1 MYRFLI
7 ALVLVRLLAQST
19 WFDAAVHDCS
29 DTPCDTSDCGNC
41 PPDCDDCAC
50 CPHQRPLMLPIA
62 VAAPVLDTTA
72 VEFATPPDPVQDPRA
87 LEILHI
93 PKTARFV

>member
-1 MYRFLI
+1 VYRFLI

-19 WFDAAVHDCS
+19 WIDAAVHDCS
-29 DTPCDTSDCGNC
+29 DTPCDSDCGNC

-50 CPHQRPLMLPIA
+50 CPHQRPLMFT
-62 VAAPVLDTTA
+62 VAAAAPLLDIGA
-72 VEFATPPDPVQDPRA
+72 VEFVAPSDPVEDPRA

-93 PKTARFV
+93 PKAARFV